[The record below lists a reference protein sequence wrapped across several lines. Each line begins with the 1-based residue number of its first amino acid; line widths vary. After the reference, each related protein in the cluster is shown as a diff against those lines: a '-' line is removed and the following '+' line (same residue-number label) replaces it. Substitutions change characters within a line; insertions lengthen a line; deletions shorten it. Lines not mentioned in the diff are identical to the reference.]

1 MASGPNTSWQTDEE
15 KVETMEDL
23 IFFSKITVDGGSSP
37 DGGGGGL
44 VTKSCP
50 TLVTPWAAA
59 SQASLSMRF
68 SRHEYWSGLPFP
80 SPGDLPDPGIDATSP
95 ALQAD
100 SLPTELWGKP
110 QIKRCHEIKRRC
122 FLARKAMTNLEHIIK
137 SRDITLPKEVCLVK
151 AMFFPGVLC
160 GWEHRTVKN
169 AECWKTDVV

>member
-23 IFFSKITVDGGSSP
+23 IFFSKITVDGGSSH

-68 SRHEYWSGLPFP
+68 SRHEY
-80 SPGDLPDPGIDATSP
+80 
-95 ALQAD
+95 
-100 SLPTELWGKP
+100 
-110 QIKRCHEIKRRC
+110 
-122 FLARKAMTNLEHIIK
+122 
-137 SRDITLPKEVCLVK
+137 
-151 AMFFPGVLC
+151 
-160 GWEHRTVKN
+160 
-169 AECWKTDVV
+169 